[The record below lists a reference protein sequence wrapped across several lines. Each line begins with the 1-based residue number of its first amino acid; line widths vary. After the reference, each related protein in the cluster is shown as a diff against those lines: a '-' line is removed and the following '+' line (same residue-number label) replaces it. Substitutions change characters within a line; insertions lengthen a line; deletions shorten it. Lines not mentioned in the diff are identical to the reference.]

1 MVISSAT
8 VRAKHDDSQS
18 MRAYLAEIELKLKGR
33 GIPLKKKQLAVSGKK
48 GVTIRHKLKIK
59 HEYIVTQSQLNNR
72 ITKFRNN

>member
-48 GVTIRHKLKIK
+48 GVTNH
-59 HEYIVTQSQLNNR
+59 HTSQIEN
-72 ITKFRNN
+72 